1 MRTSSRALAALVT
14 TLALVGVAVPAHA
27 AESHG
32 TGVTT
37 VTVYH
42 QPVTTTSVT
51 GSGLG
56 TVRTFFAPT
65 AVNGKAADGQ
75 YLTGTL
81 TTVADGL
88 PGNQEVRSS
97 NLIFVFGSIDNQL
110 VIGGGAL
117 YPSAGATLAVGT
129 RVIRPVIGGS
139 GTYAGAVGQ
148 AISTN
153 LGANGW
159 THVFKIRL
167 P

>member
-1 MRTSSRALAALVT
+1 MRIALRATAALVT
-14 TLALVGVAVPAHA
+14 VLAVIGITAPAQA
-27 AESHG
+27 ASG
-32 TGVTT
+32 KAPGITT

-65 AVNGKAADGQ
+65 AVDGKAADGQ

-81 TTVADGL
+81 TTVANGL
-88 PGNQEVRSS
+88 PGNQEVRASD
-97 NLIFVFGSIDNQL
+97 LIFVFGSIENQL
-110 VIGGGAL
+110 VVGGGAI
-117 YPSAGATLAVGT
+117 YPSGSATLAVGT

-139 GTYAGAVGQ
+139 GIYAGAVGQ

-153 LGANGW
+153 LGADGW
-159 THVFKIRL
+159 THVFKIRI